1 MPKRIRPASST
12 PESEQRQVRRLVE
25 YLASRSDDFYVHVR
39 NYAASLI
46 GVTPQW
52 LDHAIEKMRDIPF
65 GRMVTA
71 DKTKASCSLT
81 INRSST
87 V

>member
-1 MPKRIRPASST
+1 MPKRIRLASST
-12 PESEQRQVRRLVE
+12 TESEQRQVRRLVE
-25 YLASRSDDFYVHVR
+25 YLASRSDDFHVHVR

-52 LDHAIEKMRDIPF
+52 LDHAIEKMR

-71 DKTKASCSLT
+71 DKTKASCSLS

-87 V
+87 A